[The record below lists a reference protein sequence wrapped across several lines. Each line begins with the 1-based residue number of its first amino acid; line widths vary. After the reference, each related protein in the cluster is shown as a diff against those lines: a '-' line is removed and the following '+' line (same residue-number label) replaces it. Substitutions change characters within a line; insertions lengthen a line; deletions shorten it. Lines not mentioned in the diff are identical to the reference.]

1 MEVVKEAMRL
11 AFADRQLDRLD
22 GQECNRAAWRQLHNK
37 DKGFSDGLLVL
48 ALSRGNVDGLTRML
62 AARTGVPRELV
73 AFKVANFQCVEIR
86 LLCRAA
92 GVAGLHTNI
101 LIDMLRVA
109 RRRRIALRPSMTKD
123 KSWKKIALAVL
134 DFYRTGA
141 SPLDNAAT

>member
-11 AFADRQLDRLD
+11 AFADRQLDLLD
-22 GQECNRAAWRQLHNK
+22 GQESSRAAWRQLHNE

-92 GVAGLHTNI
+92 GVTGLHTNI

-109 RRRRIALRPSMTKD
+109 RRRRIPLRPSMTKD

-134 DFYRTGA
+134 DFYRTGG
-141 SPLDNAAT
+141 SPLENPVT